1 MSAMRKEEF
10 LHELM
15 RAVDQQGNLPIYDF
29 TADRFTTESEIFS
42 QSRLWANQLVRD
54 KLARYVD
61 PEHTILQL
69 TNFGRY
75 WAIKGGYLIFLKD
88 SQREKEMHSQ
98 QSKEELIEAR
108 LRLTHY
114 RLWGFWL
121 SLIIS
126 LIGFV
131 LSLFNLYLILGKGL
145 SK

>member
-1 MSAMRKEEF
+1 MRKEEF

-15 RAVDQQGNLPIYDF
+15 RAIDQQGNLPIYDF
-29 TADRFTTESEIFS
+29 TADKFTTEGEIFA

-131 LSLFNLYLILGKGL
+131 LSLFNLYLILGRGL

>member
-1 MSAMRKEEF
+1 MRKEEF